1 MNELVLDYNL
11 FDLPTAQHKAGLAG
25 LLIMIESMK
34 CRGLDPLPK
43 ILELSA
49 NRAAISFTKESLQAV
64 FDDLFDTELI
74 EISVKNKWQ
83 GKKPKRIDEI
93 IVVREGKEKKEK
105 RFVYDVLQP
114 KGLFL
119 RTFYPDA
126 DGGWLQI
133 WRSMLWNVLRA
144 QPATRNVYE
153 ERANGHPSALAEKAY
168 KLLVKTEKNR
178 GQGIQISESFA
189 GSVFIGAQDKNA
201 EMVSFKGNP
210 IDNLLL
216 HFWHIASL
224 VFIPRSFSI
233 ERSKE
238 KATGIKW
245 HDYGFALVIPEP
257 SHIEYFFDDAL
268 DLLQRLDT
276 ASAGSRPRAALIDLA
291 EESGLE
297 YLYHLAKY
305 RTQHQGVKDTVD
317 AVEIYHIQKKGNNV
331 RMLSAERLLP
341 NINILSKYE
350 RIRATRMNPVFK
362 TLYLK
367 NILHGNMWYD
377 NSQHI
382 LTTYSSELLIFK
394 TGKTPVNFPFFGQDV
409 KRKFSNIKKELEQM
423 DGGEKMTDEGRDHL
437 LARRIY
443 DLVRHYAR
451 IKAENKSGQNFDD
464 FKKDENDRILYPK
477 EYREAVEKVCMDA
490 FLAMRGRREQDFVE
504 YFTGTICSVPQFL
517 PLEDYL
523 LVSQSLLDDWER
535 VKSLAM
541 LSISANS
548 YISQPKKAKGERL

>member
-34 CRGLDPLPK
+34 RRGLDPLPEV
-43 ILELSA
+43 LELST
-49 NRAAISFTKESLQAV
+49 NRATISIAKESLQAI
-64 FDDLFDTELI
+64 FDDLFDAEII
-74 EISVKNKWQ
+74 EVKVKNKWPRT
-83 GKKPKRIDEI
+83 KPKRIDEV
-93 IVVREGKEKKEK
+93 IVVHEGKEKKEK

-119 RTFYPDA
+119 QTFYPDV

-133 WRSMLWNVLRA
+133 WRNMLWNILRA
-144 QPATRNVYE
+144 QPATRGVYE
-153 ERANGHPSALAEKAY
+153 ERANGHPSALAEKTY
-168 KLLVKTEKNR
+168 KSLVKTAKNKK
-178 GQGIQISESFA
+178 QDKQISESFA
-189 GSVFIGAQDKNA
+189 GSVFIGAQDRNA
-201 EMVSFKGNP
+201 EMVSFKGKP
-210 IDNLLL
+210 VDNLLL

-238 KATGIKW
+238 KATRIKW
-245 HDYGFALVIPEP
+245 QDHGFALVIPEP

-276 ASAGSRPRAALIDLA
+276 DLAGNRPRAALIDLA

-305 RTQHQGVKDTVD
+305 RAHHQGIKDTVN
-317 AVEIYHIQKKGNNV
+317 AVEIYHIQRKDKNV

-350 RIRATRMNPVFK
+350 RIRATRMNPIFK

-367 NILHGNMWYD
+367 NILQGNTWHD

-382 LTTYSSELLIFK
+382 LTTYSSELLIYK
-394 TGKTPVNFPFFGQDV
+394 TGRTPVNFPFFGSDA
-409 KRKFSNIKKELEQM
+409 KRKFSDIKKELEQM

-443 DLVRHYAR
+443 DLVRHYTR
-451 IKAENKSGQNFDD
+451 IKAENRSGKKLDG
-464 FKKDENDRILYPK
+464 FKKNEDGKTIYPQ

-517 PLEDYL
+517 PPEDYL

-535 VKSLAM
+535 IKSLAM

-548 YISQPKKAKGERL
+548 YISQPKKTKGE

>member
-1 MNELVLDYNL
+1 MNEVVLDYNL

-25 LLIMIESMK
+25 FLIMIESMK
-34 CRGLDPLPK
+34 RRGLNTLPE

-49 NRAAISFTKESLQAV
+49 NRTTISVTKESLQAV
-64 FDDLFDTELI
+64 FDDLFDAEII
-74 EISVKNKWQ
+74 EVKVKNKWQ
-83 GKKPKRIDEI
+83 GKKPKRIDEV

-119 RTFYPDA
+119 QTFYPDA
-126 DGGWLQI
+126 DGCWLQI
-133 WRSMLWNVLRA
+133 WRNMLWNILRA
-144 QPATRNVYE
+144 QPATRGVYE
-153 ERANGHPSALAEKAY
+153 ERASGHPSALSEKTY
-168 KLLVKTEKNR
+168 RLLVKAVKDRER
-178 GQGIQISESFA
+178 GKKTSESFA

-245 HDYGFALVIPEP
+245 QDHGFALVIPEP
-257 SHIEYFFDDAL
+257 SHIEYFFDDVL

-276 ASAGSRPRAALIDLA
+276 DLAGTRPRAALIDLA

-305 RTQHQGVKDTVD
+305 RAHHQGVKDTVN
-317 AVEIYHIQKKGNNV
+317 AVEIHHIQKKGNNV

-341 NINILSKYE
+341 NIDILSKYE
-350 RIRATRMNPVFK
+350 RIRATRMNPIFK

-367 NILHGNMWYD
+367 NILQGNTWYY
-377 NSQHI
+377 NGQHI
-382 LTTYSSELLIFK
+382 LTIYSAELLIYK
-394 TGKTPVNFPFFGQDV
+394 TGKTPIKFPFFGSDA
-409 KRKFSNIKKELEQM
+409 KKKFCN
-423 DGGEKMTDEGRDHL
+423 
-437 LARRIY
+437 Y
-443 DLVRHYAR
+443 
-451 IKAENKSGQNFDD
+451 
-464 FKKDENDRILYPK
+464 
-477 EYREAVEKVCMDA
+477 
-490 FLAMRGRREQDFVE
+490 
-504 YFTGTICSVPQFL
+504 
-517 PLEDYL
+517 
-523 LVSQSLLDDWER
+523 
-535 VKSLAM
+535 
-541 LSISANS
+541 SA
-548 YISQPKKAKGERL
+548 

>member
-34 CRGLDPLPK
+34 RRHLKPLPK
-43 ILELSA
+43 VLELSA
-49 NRAAISFTKESLQAV
+49 NRAVISFTKESLQAI
-64 FDDLFDTELI
+64 FDDLFDAKII
-74 EISVKNKWQ
+74 EVKVKNKWQ
-83 GKKPKRIDEI
+83 RKKPKRID
-93 IVVREGKEKKEK
+93 KEK
-105 RFVYDVLQP
+105 RERWFVYDVLQP

-119 RTFYPDA
+119 QTFYPDA

-133 WRSMLWNVLRA
+133 WRNMLWNILRA

-153 ERANGHPSALAEKAY
+153 ERANGHPSALAEKTY
-168 KLLVKTEKNR
+168 KSLVKTAKNKK
-178 GQGIQISESFA
+178 QDKQISESFA
-189 GSVFIGAQDKNA
+189 GSVFIGAQDRNA
-201 EMVSFKGNP
+201 EMVSFKGKP

-238 KATGIKW
+238 KATEIKW
-245 HDYGFALVIPEP
+245 QDHGFALVIPEP

-276 ASAGSRPRAALIDLA
+276 DLAGNRPRAALIDLA

-305 RTQHQGVKDTVD
+305 RAQHQGVKDTVN
-317 AVEIYHIQKKGNNV
+317 AVEIYHIQRKDKNV

-350 RIRATRMNPVFK
+350 RIRATRMNPIFK

-367 NILHGNMWYD
+367 NILQGNTWYH

-382 LTTYSSELLIFK
+382 LTTYSTELLTYK
-394 TGKTPVNFPFFGQDV
+394 TGKTPINFPFFGQDA
-409 KRKFSNIKKELEQM
+409 KRRFSNIKKELEQM

-443 DLVRHYAR
+443 DLVRHYIR
-451 IKAENKSGQNFDD
+451 IKAENKSGKKLED
-464 FKKDENDRILYPK
+464 FKKDENGKIIYPK
-477 EYREAVEKVCMDA
+477 EYREAVEKICMDA

-517 PLEDYL
+517 PPEDYL
-523 LVSQSLLDDWER
+523 LVSQALLDDWER

-541 LSISANS
+541 LAISANS
-548 YISQPKKAKGERL
+548 YISQPKKTKGE